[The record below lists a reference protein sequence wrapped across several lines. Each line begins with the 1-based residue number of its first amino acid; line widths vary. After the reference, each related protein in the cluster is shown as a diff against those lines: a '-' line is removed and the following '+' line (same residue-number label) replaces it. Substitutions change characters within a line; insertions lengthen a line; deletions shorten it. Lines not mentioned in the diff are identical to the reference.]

1 MRSSLLQPCGTC
13 NFLRQANLLTSQ
25 QLQDL
30 VMWKDHLGSFLK
42 MYSFLGPA
50 LDSLNLEL
58 LGLGSKTSTHEQPV
72 AACFSAKLA
81 LFLELVFEYHSTI
94 CPRVLPV
101 TPEMLAI
108 YTIQYSS
115 H

>member
-1 MRSSLLQPCGTC
+1 
-13 NFLRQANLLTSQ
+13 
-25 QLQDL
+25 
-30 VMWKDHLGSFLK
+30 

-58 LGLGSKTSTHEQPV
+58 LGLGPKTSTHKQPV

-81 LFLELVFEYHSTI
+81 LFLELVFEYHRT
-94 CPRVLPV
+94 VLPQSTSV
-101 TPEMLAI
+101 TQEMLGI

-115 H
+115 R